1 MTIHSSHHRSLYTL
15 LSGIQDF
22 SYVIAIPE
30 QKYAIREKE
39 GFSMKNKKKLLSVL
53 LVFVMTVSVFHG
65 YAAKAAD
72 TVKVTL
78 RLEQD
83 NQTLVTP
90 VEVTLTDE
98 DKKDY
103 GIGLSTET
111 LTPLHALAKYL
122 TEKKGATTETMKNYI
137 MASTSQYGLYVTG
150 INIDGK
156 SDGSA
161 SSDAL
166 DGVNWLYAVN
176 NTDPGVGMGS
186 YSLKNNDAVTIYGLW
201 GGGTWPNNVET
212 NYSYFENNTV
222 NTTVSSKT
230 TVSLKGVGYDENYS
244 PIVKAISNATVV
256 AAKYENETST
266 ATTGNAVT
274 LAQTDDNGVATLS
287 FDKAGTYV
295 LSAYRLDSD
304 GKHSN
309 ISRPYAIVKVL
320 AAVTTPTATPT
331 VTPTATPTVTPT
343 ATPTVTPTAT
353 PTVTPTATPTVTPT
367 ATPTVTPTATPTVTP
382 TATPTVTPTATPT
395 VTPTATPTVTP
406 TATPAGDSLGK
417 PVPTKTPTAT
427 PTPASDDKGI
437 KKVAKTPTKVKVVVK
452 KSKKKKKSVTVS
464 WKKAA
469 NAKGYRI
476 ALSKKKNGK
485 YKKVT
490 DTKKTKY
497 TFKKTKGTYYVKLT
511 AYVVKS
517 DKATFS
523 KATKPVKFK
532 VK

>member
-1 MTIHSSHHRSLYTL
+1 
-15 LSGIQDF
+15 
-22 SYVIAIPE
+22 
-30 QKYAIREKE
+30 
-39 GFSMKNKKKLLSVL
+39 MKNKKKLLSVL

-83 NQTLVTP
+83 NKTLVTP

-309 ISRPYAIVKVL
+309 ISRPYGIVKVL
-320 AAVTTPTATPT
+320 AAVTAPTATPTATPTAAPTATPT
-331 VTPTATPTVTPT
+331 VTPVPTVTP
-343 ATPTVTPTAT
+343 AP
-353 PTVTPTATPTVTPT
+353 
-367 ATPTVTPTATPTVTP
+367 
-382 TATPTVTPTATPT
+382 
-395 VTPTATPTVTP
+395 
-406 TATPAGDSLGK
+406 
-417 PVPTKTPTAT
+417 

>member
-1 MTIHSSHHRSLYTL
+1 
-15 LSGIQDF
+15 
-22 SYVIAIPE
+22 
-30 QKYAIREKE
+30 
-39 GFSMKNKKKLLSVL
+39 MKTKKKLLSVL
-53 LVFVMTVSVFHG
+53 LVFVMTISVFHG

-83 NQTLVTP
+83 NKTLVTP

-137 MASTSQYGLYVTG
+137 MASKSQYGLYVTG
-150 INIDGK
+150 ISIDGK

-166 DGVNWLYAVN
+166 DGVNWGYAVN

-212 NYSYFENNTV
+212 NYSYFENDTV
-222 NTTVSSKT
+222 STTVSGKA
-230 TVSLKGVGYDENYS
+230 TVTLKGLGYDKNFVAS
-244 PIVKAISNATVV
+244 IVKPISNATVV
-256 AAKYENETST
+256 AAKYENEAST
-266 ATTGNAVT
+266 ATTGNAVS
-274 LAQTDDNGVATLS
+274 LVQTDENGTATLS

-309 ISRPYAIVKVL
+309 ISRPYGIVKVL
-320 AAVTTPTATPT
+320 AAVTAPTATPTATPTAAPTATPT
-331 VTPTATPTVTPT
+331 VTPVPTVTP
-343 ATPTVTPTAT
+343 AP
-353 PTVTPTATPTVTPT
+353 
-367 ATPTVTPTATPTVTP
+367 
-382 TATPTVTPTATPT
+382 
-395 VTPTATPTVTP
+395 
-406 TATPAGDSLGK
+406 
-417 PVPTKTPTAT
+417 

>member
-1 MTIHSSHHRSLYTL
+1 
-15 LSGIQDF
+15 
-22 SYVIAIPE
+22 
-30 QKYAIREKE
+30 
-39 GFSMKNKKKLLSVL
+39 MKNKKKLLSVL

-83 NQTLVTP
+83 NKTLVTP

-161 SSDAL
+161 SSDGL
-166 DGVNWLYAVN
+166 DGVNWMYTVN
-176 NTDPGVGMGS
+176 NTDTGVGMGS
-186 YSLKNNDAVTIYGLW
+186 YSLKNNDAVTIYGIW

-212 NYSYFENNTV
+212 NYSYFENNTL
-222 NTTVSSKT
+222 NTTVSNKT
-230 TVSLKGVGYDENYS
+230 TVSLKGVGYDENYN
-244 PIVKAISNATVV
+244 PIVKSISNATVV
-256 AAKYENETST
+256 AAKYENEAST
-266 ATTGNAVT
+266 ATTGNAVS
-274 LAQTDDNGVATLS
+274 LVQTDENGVATLS

-309 ISRPYAIVKVL
+309 ISRPYGIVNVL
-320 AAVTTPTATPT
+320 AAVTA
-331 VTPTATPTVTPT
+331 
-343 ATPTVTPTAT
+343 
-353 PTVTPTATPTVTPT
+353 
-367 ATPTVTPTATPTVTP
+367 
-382 TATPTVTPTATPT
+382 PTATPT

-437 KKVAKTPTKVKVVVK
+437 KKVAKKPTKVKVVVK

>member
-1 MTIHSSHHRSLYTL
+1 
-15 LSGIQDF
+15 
-22 SYVIAIPE
+22 
-30 QKYAIREKE
+30 
-39 GFSMKNKKKLLSVL
+39 MKNKKKLLSVL

-83 NQTLVTP
+83 NKTLVTP

-137 MASTSQYGLYVTG
+137 MASTSQYGLYITG

-161 SSDAL
+161 SSDGL
-166 DGVNWLYAVN
+166 DGVNWMYTVN
-176 NTDPGVGMGS
+176 NTNTGVGMDS
-186 YSLKNNDAVTIYGLW
+186 YSLKNNDAVTIYGIW

-212 NYSYFENNTV
+212 NYSYFENDTV
-222 NTTVSSKT
+222 STTVSGKA
-230 TVSLKGVGYDENYS
+230 TVTLKGLGYDENFAS
-244 PIVKAISNATVV
+244 IVKPISKATVV
-256 AAKYENETST
+256 AAKYENEAST
-266 ATTGNAVT
+266 ATKDTAVAT
-274 LAQTDDNGVATLS
+274 AQTDDNGVATLS

-309 ISRPYAIVKVL
+309 ISRPYGIVKVL
-320 AAVTTPTATPT
+320 AAVTA
-331 VTPTATPTVTPT
+331 
-343 ATPTVTPTAT
+343 
-353 PTVTPTATPTVTPT
+353 
-367 ATPTVTPTATPTVTP
+367 
-382 TATPTVTPTATPT
+382 
-395 VTPTATPTVTP
+395 PTATPTVTP
-406 TATPAGDSLGK
+406 TATPAGDSLSK

>member
-1 MTIHSSHHRSLYTL
+1 
-15 LSGIQDF
+15 
-22 SYVIAIPE
+22 
-30 QKYAIREKE
+30 
-39 GFSMKNKKKLLSVL
+39 MKNKKKLLSVL

-83 NQTLVTP
+83 NKTLVTP

-137 MASTSQYGLYVTG
+137 MASKSQYGLYVTG
-150 INIDGK
+150 ISIDGK

-166 DGVNWLYAVN
+166 DGVNWGYAVN

-309 ISRPYAIVKVL
+309 ISRPYGIVKVL
-320 AAVTTPTATPT
+320 AAVTAPTATPTATPT
-331 VTPTATPTVTPT
+331 AAPTATPTATPTIKPT
-343 ATPTVTPTAT
+343 ASPVPTVTPA
-353 PTVTPTATPTVTPT
+353 P
-367 ATPTVTPTATPTVTP
+367 
-382 TATPTVTPTATPT
+382 
-395 VTPTATPTVTP
+395 
-406 TATPAGDSLGK
+406 
-417 PVPTKTPTAT
+417 
-427 PTPASDDKGI
+427 SDNKDV
-437 KKVAKTPTKVKVVVK
+437 KKAAKTPTKVKVVVK

-476 ALSKKKNGK
+476 TLSKKKNGK

>member
-15 LSGIQDF
+15 FSGIQDF

-83 NQTLVTP
+83 NKTLVTP

-103 GIGLSTET
+103 GIDLSTET

-137 MASTSQYGLYVTG
+137 MASKSQYGLYVTG
-150 INIDGK
+150 ISIDGK

-161 SSDAL
+161 SSDGL
-166 DGVNWLYAVN
+166 DGVNWMYTVN

-212 NYSYFENNTV
+212 NYSYFENSTV
-222 NTTVSSKT
+222 TTTVSNKT
-230 TVSLKGVGYDENYS
+230 TVSLKGVGYDENYN
-244 PIVKAISNATVV
+244 PIVKSISNATVV
-256 AAKYENETST
+256 AAKYENEAST

-320 AAVTTPTATPT
+320 AAVTAPTATPT
-331 VTPTATPTVTPT
+331 VTPTAAPTVTPT
-343 ATPTVTPTAT
+343 AA
-353 PTVTPTATPTVTPT
+353 
-367 ATPTVTPTATPTVTP
+367 
-382 TATPTVTPTATPT
+382 
-395 VTPTATPTVTP
+395 
-406 TATPAGDSLGK
+406 PAGDSLGK

>member
-1 MTIHSSHHRSLYTL
+1 
-15 LSGIQDF
+15 
-22 SYVIAIPE
+22 
-30 QKYAIREKE
+30 
-39 GFSMKNKKKLLSVL
+39 MKNKKKLLSVL

-186 YSLKNNDAVTIYGLW
+186 YSLKNNDAVTIYGLL

-320 AAVTTPTATPT
+320 AAVT
-331 VTPTATPTVTPT
+331 
-343 ATPTVTPTAT
+343 
-353 PTVTPTATPTVTPT
+353 
-367 ATPTVTPTATPTVTP
+367 
-382 TATPTVTPTATPT
+382 
-395 VTPTATPTVTP
+395 TPTATPTVTP

>member
-1 MTIHSSHHRSLYTL
+1 
-15 LSGIQDF
+15 
-22 SYVIAIPE
+22 
-30 QKYAIREKE
+30 
-39 GFSMKNKKKLLSVL
+39 MKNKKKLLSVL

-83 NQTLVTP
+83 NKTLVTP

-103 GIGLSTET
+103 GIDLSTET

-137 MASTSQYGLYVTG
+137 MASKSQYGLYVTG
-150 INIDGK
+150 ISIDGK

-166 DGVNWLYAVN
+166 DGVNWGYAVN

-212 NYSYFENNTV
+212 NYSYFENSTL
-222 NTTVSSKT
+222 NTTVSNKT
-230 TVSLKGVGYDENYS
+230 TVSLKGVGYDENYN
-244 PIVKAISNATVV
+244 PIVKSISNATVV
-256 AAKYENETST
+256 AAKYENEAST
-266 ATTGNAVT
+266 ATTGNAVS
-274 LAQTDDNGVATLS
+274 LVQTDENGVATLS

-309 ISRPYAIVKVL
+309 ISRPYGIVNVL
-320 AAVTTPTATPT
+320 AAVTAPTATPT
-331 VTPTATPTVTPT
+331 VTPTAAPTVTPT
-343 ATPTVTPTAT
+343 T
-353 PTVTPTATPTVTPT
+353 
-367 ATPTVTPTATPTVTP
+367 
-382 TATPTVTPTATPT
+382 
-395 VTPTATPTVTP
+395 
-406 TATPAGDSLGK
+406 TPAGDSLGK

-437 KKVAKTPTKVKVVVK
+437 KKVAKKPTKVKVVVK

>member
-1 MTIHSSHHRSLYTL
+1 
-15 LSGIQDF
+15 
-22 SYVIAIPE
+22 
-30 QKYAIREKE
+30 
-39 GFSMKNKKKLLSVL
+39 MKNKKKLLSVL

-83 NQTLVTP
+83 NKTLVTP

-166 DGVNWLYAVN
+166 DGVNWMYTVN
-176 NTDPGVGMGS
+176 NTDTGVGMSS
-186 YSLKNNDAVTIYGLW
+186 YSLKNNDAVTIYGIW

-222 NTTVSSKT
+222 TTTISSKT
-230 TVSLKGVGYDENYS
+230 TVSLKGVGYDENYN
-244 PIVKAISNATVV
+244 PIVKAISKATVV
-256 AAKYENETST
+256 AAKHENETST
-266 ATTGNAVT
+266 ATKDNAVAT
-274 LAQTDDNGVATLS
+274 AQTDDNGVATLS

-320 AAVTTPTATPT
+320 AAVTAPTATPTATPT
-331 VTPTATPTVTPT
+331 AAPTATPTATPV
-343 ATPTVTPTAT
+343 PTVTPA
-353 PTVTPTATPTVTPT
+353 P
-367 ATPTVTPTATPTVTP
+367 
-382 TATPTVTPTATPT
+382 
-395 VTPTATPTVTP
+395 
-406 TATPAGDSLGK
+406 
-417 PVPTKTPTAT
+417 

>member
-1 MTIHSSHHRSLYTL
+1 MTIHSSHHRSLYAL
-15 LSGIQDF
+15 FSGIQDF

-83 NQTLVTP
+83 NKTLVTP

-309 ISRPYAIVKVL
+309 ISRPYGIVKVL
-320 AAVTTPTATPT
+320 AAVT
-331 VTPTATPTVTPT
+331 
-343 ATPTVTPTAT
+343 
-353 PTVTPTATPTVTPT
+353 
-367 ATPTVTPTATPTVTP
+367 TPTATPTVTP

>member
-1 MTIHSSHHRSLYTL
+1 MTIHSSHHRSLYAL
-15 LSGIQDF
+15 FSGIQDF

-83 NQTLVTP
+83 NKTLVTP

-137 MASTSQYGLYVTG
+137 MASTSQYGLYITG

-161 SSDAL
+161 SSDGL
-166 DGVNWLYAVN
+166 DGVNWMYTVN
-176 NTDPGVGMGS
+176 NTNTGVGMGS
-186 YSLKNNDAVTIYGLW
+186 YSLKNNDAVTIYGIW

-212 NYSYFENNTV
+212 NYSYFENDTV
-222 NTTVSSKT
+222 STTVSGKA
-230 TVSLKGVGYDENYS
+230 TVTLKGLGYDENYT
-244 PIVKAISNATVV
+244 PIVKSISNATVV
-256 AAKYENETST
+256 AAKYENEAST
-266 ATTGNAVT
+266 ATKDTAVAT
-274 LAQTDDNGVATLS
+274 AQTDDNGVATLS

-320 AAVTTPTATPT
+320 AAVTAPTATPTATPT
-331 VTPTATPTVTPT
+331 AAPTATPT
-343 ATPTVTPTAT
+343 ATLVPTVTPA
-353 PTVTPTATPTVTPT
+353 P
-367 ATPTVTPTATPTVTP
+367 
-382 TATPTVTPTATPT
+382 
-395 VTPTATPTVTP
+395 
-406 TATPAGDSLGK
+406 
-417 PVPTKTPTAT
+417 

-517 DKATFS
+517 NKSTYS

>member
-1 MTIHSSHHRSLYTL
+1 MTIHSSHHRFLYTL
-15 LSGIQDF
+15 FSGIQDF

-83 NQTLVTP
+83 NKTLVTP

-103 GIGLSTET
+103 GIDLSTET

-137 MASTSQYGLYVTG
+137 MASKSQYGLYVTG
-150 INIDGK
+150 ISIDGK

-166 DGVNWLYAVN
+166 DGVNWGYAVN

-212 NYSYFENNTV
+212 NYSYFENSTL
-222 NTTVSSKT
+222 NTTVSNKT
-230 TVSLKGVGYDENYS
+230 TVSLKGVGYDENYN
-244 PIVKAISNATVV
+244 PIVKSISNATVV
-256 AAKYENETST
+256 AAKYENEAST
-266 ATTGNAVT
+266 ATTGNAVS
-274 LAQTDDNGVATLS
+274 LVQTDENGVATLS

-309 ISRPYAIVKVL
+309 ISRPYGIVNVL
-320 AAVTTPTATPT
+320 AAVTA
-331 VTPTATPTVTPT
+331 
-343 ATPTVTPTAT
+343 
-353 PTVTPTATPTVTPT
+353 
-367 ATPTVTPTATPTVTP
+367 
-382 TATPTVTPTATPT
+382 PTATPT

-437 KKVAKTPTKVKVVVK
+437 KKVAKKPTKVKVVVK

>member
-1 MTIHSSHHRSLYTL
+1 LTIHSSHHRSLYTL
-15 LSGIQDF
+15 FSGIQDF

-353 PTVTPTATPTVTPT
+353 PTVTPTATP
-367 ATPTVTPTATPTVTP
+367 
-382 TATPTVTPTATPT
+382 
-395 VTPTATPTVTP
+395 
-406 TATPAGDSLGK
+406 AGDSLGK

>member
-1 MTIHSSHHRSLYTL
+1 
-15 LSGIQDF
+15 
-22 SYVIAIPE
+22 
-30 QKYAIREKE
+30 
-39 GFSMKNKKKLLSVL
+39 MKNKKKLLSVL

-83 NQTLVTP
+83 NKTLVTP

-137 MASTSQYGLYVTG
+137 MASKSQYGLYVTG
-150 INIDGK
+150 ISIDGK

-166 DGVNWLYAVN
+166 DGVNWGYAVN

-212 NYSYFENNTV
+212 NYSYFENSTL
-222 NTTVSSKT
+222 NTTVSNKT
-230 TVSLKGVGYDENYS
+230 TVSLKGVGYDENYT
-244 PIVKAISNATVV
+244 PIVKSISNATVV
-256 AAKYENETST
+256 AAKYENEAST
-266 ATTGNAVT
+266 ATKDTAVAT
-274 LAQTDDNGVATLS
+274 AQTDDNGVATLS

-309 ISRPYAIVKVL
+309 ISRPYGIVKVL
-320 AAVTTPTATPT
+320 AAVTAPTATPT
-331 VTPTATPTVTPT
+331 VTPTAAPTVTPT
-343 ATPTVTPTAT
+343 T
-353 PTVTPTATPTVTPT
+353 
-367 ATPTVTPTATPTVTP
+367 
-382 TATPTVTPTATPT
+382 
-395 VTPTATPTVTP
+395 
-406 TATPAGDSLGK
+406 TPAGDSLGK

-437 KKVAKTPTKVKVVVK
+437 KKVAKKPAKVKVVVK

>member
-1 MTIHSSHHRSLYTL
+1 
-15 LSGIQDF
+15 
-22 SYVIAIPE
+22 
-30 QKYAIREKE
+30 
-39 GFSMKNKKKLLSVL
+39 MKNKKKLLSVL

-83 NQTLVTP
+83 NKTLVTP

-137 MASTSQYGLYVTG
+137 MASESQYGLYVNG
-150 INIDGK
+150 ISIDGK

-166 DGVNWLYAVN
+166 DGVNWMYTVN
-176 NTDPGVGMGS
+176 NTDTGVGMGS

-212 NYSYFENNTV
+212 NYSYFENSTM
-222 NTTVSSKT
+222 NTTVSNKT
-230 TVSLKGVGYDENYS
+230 TVSLKGVGYDENYT
-244 PIVKAISNATVV
+244 PIVKSISNATVV
-256 AAKYENETST
+256 AAKYENEAST
-266 ATTGNAVT
+266 ATKDTAVAT
-274 LAQTDDNGVATLS
+274 AQTDDNGVATLS

-309 ISRPYAIVKVL
+309 ISRPYGIVKVL
-320 AAVTTPTATPT
+320 AAVTAPTATPT
-331 VTPTATPTVTPT
+331 VTPTAAPTVTPT
-343 ATPTVTPTAT
+343 T
-353 PTVTPTATPTVTPT
+353 
-367 ATPTVTPTATPTVTP
+367 
-382 TATPTVTPTATPT
+382 
-395 VTPTATPTVTP
+395 
-406 TATPAGDSLGK
+406 TPAGDSLGK

-437 KKVAKTPTKVKVVVK
+437 KKVAKKPTKVKVVVK

>member
-1 MTIHSSHHRSLYTL
+1 MTIHSSHHRFLYAL
-15 LSGIQDF
+15 FSGIQDF

-83 NQTLVTP
+83 NKTLVTP

-166 DGVNWLYAVN
+166 DGVNWMYTVN
-176 NTDPGVGMGS
+176 NTNTGVGMSS
-186 YSLKNNDAVTIYGLW
+186 YSLKNNDAVTIYGIW

-222 NTTVSSKT
+222 TTTISSKT
-230 TVSLKGVGYDENYS
+230 TVSLKGVGYDENYN
-244 PIVKAISNATVV
+244 PIVKAISKATVV
-256 AAKYENETST
+256 AAKHENETST
-266 ATTGNAVT
+266 ATKDNAVAT
-274 LAQTDDNGVATLS
+274 AQTDDNGVATLS

-320 AAVTTPTATPT
+320 AAVTAPTATPT
-331 VTPTATPTVTPT
+331 IKPTASPVPTVTP
-343 ATPTVTPTAT
+343 AP
-353 PTVTPTATPTVTPT
+353 
-367 ATPTVTPTATPTVTP
+367 
-382 TATPTVTPTATPT
+382 
-395 VTPTATPTVTP
+395 
-406 TATPAGDSLGK
+406 
-417 PVPTKTPTAT
+417 
-427 PTPASDDKGI
+427 SDNKDV
-437 KKVAKTPTKVKVVVK
+437 KKAAKTPTKVKVVVK

-476 ALSKKKNGK
+476 TLSKKKNGK

>member
-1 MTIHSSHHRSLYTL
+1 
-15 LSGIQDF
+15 
-22 SYVIAIPE
+22 
-30 QKYAIREKE
+30 
-39 GFSMKNKKKLLSVL
+39 MKNKKKLLSVL
-53 LVFVMTVSVFHG
+53 LIFVMTVSVFHG

-72 TVKVTL
+72 AVKVTL

-83 NQTLVTP
+83 NKTLVTP

-137 MASTSQYGLYVTG
+137 TASESQYGLYVNG
-150 INIDGK
+150 ISIDGK

-166 DGVNWLYAVN
+166 DGVNWMYTVN
-176 NTDPGVGMGS
+176 NTDTGVGMGS

-212 NYSYFENNTV
+212 NYSYFENSTL
-222 NTTVSSKT
+222 NTTVSNKT
-230 TVSLKGVGYDENYS
+230 TVSLKGVGYDENYT
-244 PIVKAISNATVV
+244 PIVKSISNATVV
-256 AAKYENETST
+256 AAKYENEAST
-266 ATTGNAVT
+266 ATKDTAVAT
-274 LAQTDDNGVATLS
+274 AQTDDNGVATLS

-304 GKHSN
+304 DKHSN
-309 ISRPYAIVKVL
+309 ISRPYGIVKVL
-320 AAVTTPTATPT
+320 AAVTA
-331 VTPTATPTVTPT
+331 
-343 ATPTVTPTAT
+343 
-353 PTVTPTATPTVTPT
+353 
-367 ATPTVTPTATPTVTP
+367 
-382 TATPTVTPTATPT
+382 PTATPT

>member
-1 MTIHSSHHRSLYTL
+1 MTIHSSHHRSLYAL
-15 LSGIQDF
+15 FSGIQDF

-83 NQTLVTP
+83 NKTLVTP

-103 GIGLSTET
+103 GIDLSTET

-137 MASTSQYGLYVTG
+137 MASKSQYGLYVTG
-150 INIDGK
+150 ISIDGK

-166 DGVNWLYAVN
+166 DGVNWGYAVN

-212 NYSYFENNTV
+212 NYSYFENSTL
-222 NTTVSSKT
+222 NTTVSNKT
-230 TVSLKGVGYDENYS
+230 TVSLKGVGYDENYN
-244 PIVKAISNATVV
+244 PIVKSISNATVV
-256 AAKYENETST
+256 AAKYENEAST
-266 ATTGNAVT
+266 ATTGNAVS
-274 LAQTDDNGVATLS
+274 LVQTDENGVATLS

-309 ISRPYAIVKVL
+309 ISRPYGIVNVL
-320 AAVTTPTATPT
+320 AAVTAPTATPT
-331 VTPTATPTVTPT
+331 VTPTAAPTVTPT
-343 ATPTVTPTAT
+343 AA
-353 PTVTPTATPTVTPT
+353 
-367 ATPTVTPTATPTVTP
+367 
-382 TATPTVTPTATPT
+382 
-395 VTPTATPTVTP
+395 PTVTP

-437 KKVAKTPTKVKVVVK
+437 KKVAKKPTKVKVVVK

>member
-15 LSGIQDF
+15 FSGIQDF

-83 NQTLVTP
+83 NKTLVTP

-304 GKHSN
+304 DKHSN

-353 PTVTPTATPTVTPT
+353 PTVTPTA
-367 ATPTVTPTATPTVTP
+367 A
-382 TATPTVTPTATPT
+382 
-395 VTPTATPTVTP
+395 
-406 TATPAGDSLGK
+406 PAGDSLGK

>member
-1 MTIHSSHHRSLYTL
+1 
-15 LSGIQDF
+15 
-22 SYVIAIPE
+22 
-30 QKYAIREKE
+30 
-39 GFSMKNKKKLLSVL
+39 MKNKKKLLSVL

-72 TVKVTL
+72 AVKVTL

-83 NQTLVTP
+83 NKTLVTP
-90 VEVTLTDE
+90 VEVTLTDA

-103 GIGLSTET
+103 GIGLSTKT

-150 INIDGK
+150 ISIDGK

-161 SSDAL
+161 SSDTL
-166 DGVNWLYAVN
+166 DGVNWMYTVN
-176 NTDPGVGMGS
+176 NTDTGVGMGS

-212 NYSYFENNTV
+212 NYSYFENSTL
-222 NTTVSSKT
+222 NTTVSDKT
-230 TVSLKGVGYDENYS
+230 TVSLKGVGYDENYN
-244 PIVKAISNATVV
+244 PIVKSISNATVV
-256 AAKYENETST
+256 AAKYENEAST
-266 ATTGNAVT
+266 ATKDTAVAT
-274 LAQTDDNGVATLS
+274 AQTDDNGVATLS

-320 AAVTTPTATPT
+320 AAVTAPTATP
-331 VTPTATPTVTPT
+331 VPTVTP
-343 ATPTVTPTAT
+343 AP
-353 PTVTPTATPTVTPT
+353 
-367 ATPTVTPTATPTVTP
+367 
-382 TATPTVTPTATPT
+382 
-395 VTPTATPTVTP
+395 
-406 TATPAGDSLGK
+406 
-417 PVPTKTPTAT
+417 

>member
-1 MTIHSSHHRSLYTL
+1 
-15 LSGIQDF
+15 
-22 SYVIAIPE
+22 
-30 QKYAIREKE
+30 
-39 GFSMKNKKKLLSVL
+39 MKNKKKLLSVL

-83 NQTLVTP
+83 NKTLVTP

-137 MASTSQYGLYVTG
+137 MASKSQYGLYVTG
-150 INIDGK
+150 ISIDGK

-166 DGVNWLYAVN
+166 DGVNWGYAVN

-212 NYSYFENNTV
+212 NYSYFENSTL
-222 NTTVSSKT
+222 NTTVSNKT
-230 TVSLKGVGYDENYS
+230 TVSLKGVGYDENYT
-244 PIVKAISNATVV
+244 PIVKSISNATVV
-256 AAKYENETST
+256 AAKYENEAST
-266 ATTGNAVT
+266 ATKDTAVAT
-274 LAQTDDNGVATLS
+274 AQTDDNGVATLS

-309 ISRPYAIVKVL
+309 ISRPYGIVKVL
-320 AAVTTPTATPT
+320 AAVTAPTATPT
-331 VTPTATPTVTPT
+331 VTPTAAPTVTPT
-343 ATPTVTPTAT
+343 T
-353 PTVTPTATPTVTPT
+353 
-367 ATPTVTPTATPTVTP
+367 
-382 TATPTVTPTATPT
+382 
-395 VTPTATPTVTP
+395 
-406 TATPAGDSLGK
+406 TPAGDSLGK
-417 PVPTKTPTAT
+417 PAT

-437 KKVAKTPTKVKVVVK
+437 KKVAKKPTKVKVVVK

>member
-1 MTIHSSHHRSLYTL
+1 MTIHSSHHRSLYAL
-15 LSGIQDF
+15 FSGIQDF

-53 LVFVMTVSVFHG
+53 LIFVMTVSVFHG

-83 NQTLVTP
+83 NKTLVTP

-137 MASTSQYGLYVTG
+137 TASESQYGLYVTG

-161 SSDAL
+161 SSDGL
-166 DGVNWLYAVN
+166 DGVNWGYAVN

-212 NYSYFENNTV
+212 NYSYFENSTL
-222 NTTVSSKT
+222 NTTVSKKT
-230 TVSLKGVGYDENYS
+230 TVSLKGVGYDENYN
-244 PIVKAISNATVV
+244 PIVKSISNATVV
-256 AAKYENETST
+256 AAKYENEAST
-266 ATTGNAVT
+266 ATTGNAVS
-274 LAQTDDNGVATLS
+274 LVQTDENGTATLS

-304 GKHSN
+304 DKHSN
-309 ISRPYAIVKVL
+309 ISRPYGIVKVL
-320 AAVTTPTATPT
+320 AAVTAPTASPTFTPTATPT
-331 VTPTATPTVTPT
+331 VTPTAAPTVTPT
-343 ATPTVTPTAT
+343 AAPTVTPTA
-353 PTVTPTATPTVTPT
+353 A
-367 ATPTVTPTATPTVTP
+367 
-382 TATPTVTPTATPT
+382 PT

>member
-1 MTIHSSHHRSLYTL
+1 
-15 LSGIQDF
+15 
-22 SYVIAIPE
+22 
-30 QKYAIREKE
+30 
-39 GFSMKNKKKLLSVL
+39 MKNKKKLLSVL

-83 NQTLVTP
+83 NKTLVTP

-103 GIGLSTET
+103 GIDLSTET

-137 MASTSQYGLYVTG
+137 MASKSQYGLYVTG
-150 INIDGK
+150 ISIDGK

-166 DGVNWLYAVN
+166 DGVNWGYAVN

-212 NYSYFENNTV
+212 NYSYFENDTV
-222 NTTVSSKT
+222 STTVSGKA
-230 TVSLKGVGYDENYS
+230 TVTLKGLGYDKNFVAS
-244 PIVKAISNATVV
+244 IVKPISNATVV
-256 AAKYENETST
+256 AAKYENEAST
-266 ATTGNAVT
+266 ATTGNAVS
-274 LAQTDDNGVATLS
+274 LVQTDENGTATLS

-320 AAVTTPTATPT
+320 AAVT
-331 VTPTATPTVTPT
+331 
-343 ATPTVTPTAT
+343 
-353 PTVTPTATPTVTPT
+353 
-367 ATPTVTPTATPTVTP
+367 
-382 TATPTVTPTATPT
+382 TPTATPT

>member
-1 MTIHSSHHRSLYTL
+1 
-15 LSGIQDF
+15 
-22 SYVIAIPE
+22 
-30 QKYAIREKE
+30 
-39 GFSMKNKKKLLSVL
+39 MKNKKKLLSVL
-53 LVFVMTVSVFHG
+53 LVFVMTISVFHG

-83 NQTLVTP
+83 NKTLVTP

-137 MASTSQYGLYVTG
+137 MASKSQYGLYVTG
-150 INIDGK
+150 ISIDGK

-166 DGVNWLYAVN
+166 DGVNWGYAVN

-212 NYSYFENNTV
+212 NYSYFENDTV
-222 NTTVSSKT
+222 STTVSGKA
-230 TVSLKGVGYDENYS
+230 TVTLKGLGYDKNFVAS
-244 PIVKAISNATVV
+244 IVKPISNATVV
-256 AAKYENETST
+256 AAKYENEAST
-266 ATTGNAVT
+266 ATTGNAVS
-274 LAQTDDNGVATLS
+274 LVQTDENGTATLS

-309 ISRPYAIVKVL
+309 ISRPYGIVKVL
-320 AAVTTPTATPT
+320 AAVTAPTATPTATPTVAPTATPT
-331 VTPTATPTVTPT
+331 VTPVPTVTP
-343 ATPTVTPTAT
+343 AP
-353 PTVTPTATPTVTPT
+353 
-367 ATPTVTPTATPTVTP
+367 
-382 TATPTVTPTATPT
+382 
-395 VTPTATPTVTP
+395 
-406 TATPAGDSLGK
+406 
-417 PVPTKTPTAT
+417 

>member
-1 MTIHSSHHRSLYTL
+1 MTIHSSHHRSLYAL
-15 LSGIQDF
+15 FSGIQDF

-83 NQTLVTP
+83 NKTLVTP

-166 DGVNWLYAVN
+166 DGVNWGYAVN

-212 NYSYFENNTV
+212 NYSYFENSTL
-222 NTTVSSKT
+222 NTTISSKT
-230 TVSLKGVGYDENYS
+230 TVSLKGVGYDENYN
-244 PIVKAISNATVV
+244 PIIKSISKATVV

-266 ATTGNAVT
+266 ATTGNAVS
-274 LAQTDDNGVATLS
+274 LVQTDENGTATLS

-309 ISRPYAIVKVL
+309 ISRPYGIVKVL
-320 AAVTTPTATPT
+320 AAVTA
-331 VTPTATPTVTPT
+331 
-343 ATPTVTPTAT
+343 
-353 PTVTPTATPTVTPT
+353 
-367 ATPTVTPTATPTVTP
+367 
-382 TATPTVTPTATPT
+382 
-395 VTPTATPTVTP
+395 PTATPTVTP

-417 PVPTKTPTAT
+417 PVSTKTPTAT

-437 KKVAKTPTKVKVVVK
+437 KKVAKKPTKVKVVVK

>member
-1 MTIHSSHHRSLYTL
+1 
-15 LSGIQDF
+15 
-22 SYVIAIPE
+22 
-30 QKYAIREKE
+30 
-39 GFSMKNKKKLLSVL
+39 MKNKKKLLSVL

-72 TVKVTL
+72 AVKVTL

-83 NQTLVTP
+83 NKTLVTP

-137 MASTSQYGLYVTG
+137 MASESQYGLYVNG
-150 INIDGK
+150 ISIDGK

-166 DGVNWLYAVN
+166 DGVNWMYTVN
-176 NTDPGVGMGS
+176 NTDTGVGMGS

-212 NYSYFENNTV
+212 NYSYFENSTL
-222 NTTVSSKT
+222 NTTVSNKT
-230 TVSLKGVGYDENYS
+230 TVSLKGVGYDENYT
-244 PIVKAISNATVV
+244 PIVKSISNATVV
-256 AAKYENETST
+256 AAKYENEAST
-266 ATTGNAVT
+266 ATKDTAVAT
-274 LAQTDDNGVATLS
+274 AQTDDNGVATLS

-309 ISRPYAIVKVL
+309 ISRPYGIVKVL
-320 AAVTTPTATPT
+320 AAVTA
-331 VTPTATPTVTPT
+331 
-343 ATPTVTPTAT
+343 
-353 PTVTPTATPTVTPT
+353 
-367 ATPTVTPTATPTVTP
+367 
-382 TATPTVTPTATPT
+382 PTATPT

-437 KKVAKTPTKVKVVVK
+437 KKVAKKPTKVKVVVK

>member
-1 MTIHSSHHRSLYTL
+1 MTIHSSHHRSLYAL
-15 LSGIQDF
+15 FSGIQDF

-83 NQTLVTP
+83 NKTLVTP

-137 MASTSQYGLYVTG
+137 MASKSQYGLYVTG
-150 INIDGK
+150 ISIDGK

-166 DGVNWLYAVN
+166 DGVNWGYAVN

-212 NYSYFENNTV
+212 NYSYFENSTL
-222 NTTVSSKT
+222 NTTVSNKT
-230 TVSLKGVGYDENYS
+230 TVSLKGVGYDENYT
-244 PIVKAISNATVV
+244 PIVKSISNATVV
-256 AAKYENETST
+256 AAKYENEAST
-266 ATTGNAVT
+266 ATKDTAVAT
-274 LAQTDDNGVATLS
+274 AQTDDNGVATLS

-309 ISRPYAIVKVL
+309 ISRPYGIVKVL
-320 AAVTTPTATPT
+320 AAVTAPTATPT
-331 VTPTATPTVTPT
+331 VTPTAAPTVTPT
-343 ATPTVTPTAT
+343 T
-353 PTVTPTATPTVTPT
+353 
-367 ATPTVTPTATPTVTP
+367 
-382 TATPTVTPTATPT
+382 
-395 VTPTATPTVTP
+395 
-406 TATPAGDSLGK
+406 TPAGDSLGK

-437 KKVAKTPTKVKVVVK
+437 KKVAKKPTKVKVVVK

>member
-1 MTIHSSHHRSLYTL
+1 
-15 LSGIQDF
+15 
-22 SYVIAIPE
+22 
-30 QKYAIREKE
+30 
-39 GFSMKNKKKLLSVL
+39 MKNKKKLLSVL

-72 TVKVTL
+72 AVKVTL

-83 NQTLVTP
+83 NKTLVTP
-90 VEVTLTDE
+90 VEVTLTDA

-137 MASTSQYGLYVTG
+137 MASESSYGGLYVNG
-150 INIDGK
+150 ISIDGK

-161 SSDAL
+161 SSDGL
-166 DGVNWLYAVN
+166 DSVYWGYAVN
-176 NTDPGVGMGS
+176 NTDTGVGMGS

-201 GGGTWPNNVET
+201 SAWPDDVET
-212 NYSYFENNTV
+212 NYSYFENSTM
-222 NTTVSSKT
+222 NTTVSNKT
-230 TVSLKGVGYDENYS
+230 TVSLKGVGYDENYN
-244 PIVKAISNATVV
+244 PIVKAISKATVV
-256 AAKYENETST
+256 AAKHENETST
-266 ATTGNAVT
+266 ATKDNAVAT
-274 LAQTDDNGVATLS
+274 AQTDDNGVATLS

-320 AAVTTPTATPT
+320 AAVTAPTATPT
-331 VTPTATPTVTPT
+331 IKPTASPVPTVTP
-343 ATPTVTPTAT
+343 AP
-353 PTVTPTATPTVTPT
+353 
-367 ATPTVTPTATPTVTP
+367 
-382 TATPTVTPTATPT
+382 
-395 VTPTATPTVTP
+395 
-406 TATPAGDSLGK
+406 
-417 PVPTKTPTAT
+417 
-427 PTPASDDKGI
+427 SDNKDV
-437 KKVAKTPTKVKVVVK
+437 KKAAKTPTKVKVVVK

-476 ALSKKKNGK
+476 TLSKKKNGK

>member
-15 LSGIQDF
+15 FSGIQDF

-65 YAAKAAD
+65 YVAKAAD

-83 NQTLVTP
+83 NKTLVTP

-103 GIGLSTET
+103 GIDLSTET

-137 MASTSQYGLYVTG
+137 MASKSQYGLYVTG
-150 INIDGK
+150 ISIDGK

-161 SSDAL
+161 SSDGL
-166 DGVNWLYAVN
+166 DGVNWMYTVN

-212 NYSYFENNTV
+212 NYSYFENSTV
-222 NTTVSSKT
+222 TTTVSNKT
-230 TVSLKGVGYDENYS
+230 TVSLKGVGYDENYN
-244 PIVKAISNATVV
+244 PIVKSISNATVV
-256 AAKYENETST
+256 AAKYENEAST

-320 AAVTTPTATPT
+320 AAVTAPTAAPT

-343 ATPTVTPTAT
+343 AA
-353 PTVTPTATPTVTPT
+353 
-367 ATPTVTPTATPTVTP
+367 
-382 TATPTVTPTATPT
+382 
-395 VTPTATPTVTP
+395 
-406 TATPAGDSLGK
+406 PAGDSLGK

>member
-15 LSGIQDF
+15 FSGIQDF

-343 ATPTVTPTAT
+343 ATP
-353 PTVTPTATPTVTPT
+353 
-367 ATPTVTPTATPTVTP
+367 
-382 TATPTVTPTATPT
+382 
-395 VTPTATPTVTP
+395 
-406 TATPAGDSLGK
+406 AGDSLGK

-476 ALSKKKNGK
+476 TLSKKKNGK

>member
-1 MTIHSSHHRSLYTL
+1 
-15 LSGIQDF
+15 
-22 SYVIAIPE
+22 
-30 QKYAIREKE
+30 
-39 GFSMKNKKKLLSVL
+39 MKNKKKLLSVL
-53 LVFVMTVSVFHG
+53 LVFVMTISVFHG

-83 NQTLVTP
+83 NKTLVTP

-137 MASTSQYGLYVTG
+137 MASKSQYGLYVTG
-150 INIDGK
+150 ISIDGK

-166 DGVNWLYAVN
+166 DGVNWGYAVN
-176 NTDPGVGMGS
+176 NTAPGVGMGS

-212 NYSYFENNTV
+212 NYSYFENDTV
-222 NTTVSSKT
+222 STTVSGKA
-230 TVSLKGVGYDENYS
+230 TVTLKGLGYDKNFVAF
-244 PIVKAISNATVV
+244 IVKPISNATVV
-256 AAKYENETST
+256 AAKYENEAST
-266 ATTGNAVT
+266 ATTGNAVS
-274 LAQTDDNGVATLS
+274 LVQTDENGTATLS

-309 ISRPYAIVKVL
+309 ISRPYGIVKVL
-320 AAVTTPTATPT
+320 AAVTAPTATPTATPTAAPTATPT
-331 VTPTATPTVTPT
+331 VTPVPTVTP
-343 ATPTVTPTAT
+343 AP
-353 PTVTPTATPTVTPT
+353 
-367 ATPTVTPTATPTVTP
+367 
-382 TATPTVTPTATPT
+382 
-395 VTPTATPTVTP
+395 
-406 TATPAGDSLGK
+406 
-417 PVPTKTPTAT
+417 

>member
-15 LSGIQDF
+15 FSGIQDF

-65 YAAKAAD
+65 YAAKAAN

-83 NQTLVTP
+83 NKTLVTP

-103 GIGLSTET
+103 GIDLSTET

-137 MASTSQYGLYVTG
+137 MASKSQYGLYVTG
-150 INIDGK
+150 ISIDGK

-161 SSDAL
+161 SSDGL
-166 DGVNWLYAVN
+166 DGVNWMYTVN

-212 NYSYFENNTV
+212 NYSYFENSTV
-222 NTTVSSKT
+222 TTTVSNKT
-230 TVSLKGVGYDENYS
+230 TVSLKGVGYDENYN
-244 PIVKAISNATVV
+244 PIVKSISNATVV
-256 AAKYENETST
+256 AAKYENEAST

-320 AAVTTPTATPT
+320 AAVT
-331 VTPTATPTVTPT
+331 
-343 ATPTVTPTAT
+343 
-353 PTVTPTATPTVTPT
+353 
-367 ATPTVTPTATPTVTP
+367 
-382 TATPTVTPTATPT
+382 TPTATPT

>member
-1 MTIHSSHHRSLYTL
+1 
-15 LSGIQDF
+15 
-22 SYVIAIPE
+22 
-30 QKYAIREKE
+30 
-39 GFSMKNKKKLLSVL
+39 MKNKKKLLSVL

-83 NQTLVTP
+83 NATLVTP
-90 VEVTLTDE
+90 VEVTLTDA

-137 MASTSQYGLYVTG
+137 MASESTYGLYVTG
-150 INIDGK
+150 ISIDGK

-166 DGVNWLYAVN
+166 DGVNWMYTVN
-176 NTDPGVGMGS
+176 NTDTGVGMGS

-212 NYSYFENNTV
+212 NYSYFENSTL
-222 NTTVSSKT
+222 NTTVSNKT
-230 TVSLKGVGYDENYS
+230 TVSLKGVGYDENYT
-244 PIVKAISNATVV
+244 PIVKSISNATVV
-256 AAKYENETST
+256 AAKYENEAST
-266 ATTGNAVT
+266 ATKDTAVAT
-274 LAQTDDNGVATLS
+274 AQTDDNGVATLS

-309 ISRPYAIVKVL
+309 ISRPYGIVKVL
-320 AAVTTPTATPT
+320 AAVTAPTATPT
-331 VTPTATPTVTPT
+331 VTPTAAPTVTPT
-343 ATPTVTPTAT
+343 T
-353 PTVTPTATPTVTPT
+353 
-367 ATPTVTPTATPTVTP
+367 
-382 TATPTVTPTATPT
+382 
-395 VTPTATPTVTP
+395 
-406 TATPAGDSLGK
+406 TPAGDSLGK

-437 KKVAKTPTKVKVVVK
+437 KKVAKKPTKVKVVVK

>member
-1 MTIHSSHHRSLYTL
+1 
-15 LSGIQDF
+15 
-22 SYVIAIPE
+22 
-30 QKYAIREKE
+30 
-39 GFSMKNKKKLLSVL
+39 MKNKKKLLSVL

-83 NQTLVTP
+83 NKTLVTP
-90 VEVTLTDE
+90 VEVTLTDA

-103 GIGLSTET
+103 GIGLSTKT

-137 MASTSQYGLYVTG
+137 MASTSQYGLFVNG
-150 INIDGK
+150 ISIDGN

-166 DGVNWLYAVN
+166 DGVNWGYAVN
-176 NTDPGVGMGS
+176 NTDPGVGMSS

-212 NYSYFENNTV
+212 NYSYFENDTV
-222 NTTVSSKT
+222 STTVSGKA
-230 TVSLKGVGYDENYS
+230 TVTLKGLGYDKNFVAS
-244 PIVKAISNATVV
+244 IVKPISKATVV
-256 AAKYENETST
+256 AAKYENEAST
-266 ATTGNAVT
+266 ATKDTAVAT
-274 LAQTDDNGVATLS
+274 AQTDDNGVATLS

-309 ISRPYAIVKVL
+309 ISRPYGIVKVL
-320 AAVTTPTATPT
+320 AAVTTPTAAPT
-331 VTPTATPTVTPT
+331 VTPTAAPTVTPT
-343 ATPTVTPTAT
+343 AAPI
-353 PTVTPTATPTVTPT
+353 
-367 ATPTVTPTATPTVTP
+367 
-382 TATPTVTPTATPT
+382 

-437 KKVAKTPTKVKVVVK
+437 KKVAKKPTKVKVVVK

>member
-15 LSGIQDF
+15 FSGIQDF

-83 NQTLVTP
+83 NKTLVTP
-90 VEVTLTDE
+90 VEVTLTDA

-103 GIGLSTET
+103 GIGLSTKT

-137 MASTSQYGLYVTG
+137 MASTSQYGLFVNG
-150 INIDGK
+150 ISIDGN

-166 DGVNWLYAVN
+166 DGVNWGYAVN

-212 NYSYFENNTV
+212 NYSYFENSTL
-222 NTTVSSKT
+222 NTTVSNKT
-230 TVSLKGVGYDENYS
+230 TVSLKGVGHDKSYN
-244 PIVKAISNATVV
+244 PIVKSISNATVV
-256 AAKYENETST
+256 AAKYENEAST
-266 ATTGNAVT
+266 ATTGDAVS
-274 LAQTDDNGVATLS
+274 LVQTDENGTATLS

-309 ISRPYAIVKVL
+309 ISRPYGIVNVL
-320 AAVTTPTATPT
+320 AAVTAPTATPT
-331 VTPTATPTVTPT
+331 VTPTT
-343 ATPTVTPTAT
+343 
-353 PTVTPTATPTVTPT
+353 
-367 ATPTVTPTATPTVTP
+367 
-382 TATPTVTPTATPT
+382 TPT

-437 KKVAKTPTKVKVVVK
+437 KKVAKKPTKVKVVVK

>member
-15 LSGIQDF
+15 FSGIQDF

-30 QKYAIREKE
+30 QKYAMREKE

-83 NQTLVTP
+83 NKTLVTP
-90 VEVTLTDE
+90 VEVTLTDA

-103 GIGLSTET
+103 GIGLSTKT

-137 MASTSQYGLYVTG
+137 MASTSQYGLFVNG
-150 INIDGK
+150 ISIDGN

-166 DGVNWLYAVN
+166 DGVNWGYAVN

-212 NYSYFENNTV
+212 NYSYFENSTS
-222 NTTVSSKT
+222 NTTVSNKT
-230 TVSLKGVGYDENYS
+230 TVSLKGVGHDKSYN
-244 PIVKAISNATVV
+244 PIVKSISNATVV
-256 AAKYENETST
+256 AAKYENEAST
-266 ATTGNAVT
+266 ATTGNAVS
-274 LAQTDDNGVATLS
+274 LVQTDENGTATLS

-309 ISRPYAIVKVL
+309 ISRPYGIVNVL
-320 AAVTTPTATPT
+320 AAVTA
-331 VTPTATPTVTPT
+331 
-343 ATPTVTPTAT
+343 
-353 PTVTPTATPTVTPT
+353 
-367 ATPTVTPTATPTVTP
+367 
-382 TATPTVTPTATPT
+382 PTATPT

-437 KKVAKTPTKVKVVVK
+437 KKVAKKPTKVKVVVK

>member
-15 LSGIQDF
+15 FSGIQDF

-65 YAAKAAD
+65 YVAKAAD

-83 NQTLVTP
+83 NKTLVTP
-90 VEVTLTDE
+90 VEVTLTDA

-103 GIGLSTET
+103 GIGLSTKT

-137 MASTSQYGLYVTG
+137 MASTSQYGLFVNG
-150 INIDGK
+150 ISIDGN

-166 DGVNWLYAVN
+166 DGVNWGYAVN

-212 NYSYFENNTV
+212 NYSYFENSTL
-222 NTTVSSKT
+222 NTTVSNKT
-230 TVSLKGVGYDENYS
+230 TVSLKGVGHDESYN
-244 PIVKAISNATVV
+244 PIVKSISKATVV

-320 AAVTTPTATPT
+320 AAVTTPTATP
-331 VTPTATPTVTPT
+331 A
-343 ATPTVTPTAT
+343 A
-353 PTVTPTATPTVTPT
+353 
-367 ATPTVTPTATPTVTP
+367 
-382 TATPTVTPTATPT
+382 
-395 VTPTATPTVTP
+395 TPTATPTVTP

-427 PTPASDDKGI
+427 PTPASDAKGI

>member
-1 MTIHSSHHRSLYTL
+1 
-15 LSGIQDF
+15 
-22 SYVIAIPE
+22 
-30 QKYAIREKE
+30 
-39 GFSMKNKKKLLSVL
+39 MKNKKKLLSVL

-72 TVKVTL
+72 AVKVTL

-83 NQTLVTP
+83 NKTLVTP
-90 VEVTLTDE
+90 VEVTLTDA

-103 GIGLSTET
+103 GIGLSTKT

-137 MASTSQYGLYVTG
+137 MASESQYGLYVNG
-150 INIDGK
+150 ISIDGK

-166 DGVNWLYAVN
+166 DGVNWMYTVN
-176 NTDPGVGMGS
+176 NTDTGVGMGS

-212 NYSYFENNTV
+212 NYSYFENSTM
-222 NTTVSSKT
+222 NTTVSNKT
-230 TVSLKGVGYDENYS
+230 TVSLKGVGYDENYN
-244 PIVKAISNATVV
+244 PIVKSISNATVV
-256 AAKYENETST
+256 AAKYENEAST
-266 ATTGNAVT
+266 ATTGNAVS
-274 LAQTDDNGVATLS
+274 LVQTDENGTATLS

-320 AAVTTPTATPT
+320 AAVTAPTATPTATPT
-331 VTPTATPTVTPT
+331 AAPTATPTATPV
-343 ATPTVTPTAT
+343 PTVTPA
-353 PTVTPTATPTVTPT
+353 P
-367 ATPTVTPTATPTVTP
+367 
-382 TATPTVTPTATPT
+382 
-395 VTPTATPTVTP
+395 
-406 TATPAGDSLGK
+406 
-417 PVPTKTPTAT
+417 

>member
-1 MTIHSSHHRSLYTL
+1 
-15 LSGIQDF
+15 
-22 SYVIAIPE
+22 
-30 QKYAIREKE
+30 
-39 GFSMKNKKKLLSVL
+39 MKNKKKLLSVL

-83 NQTLVTP
+83 NKTLVTP

-304 GKHSN
+304 DKHSN
-309 ISRPYAIVKVL
+309 ISRPYGIVNVR
-320 AAVTTPTATPT
+320 AAVTAPTATPT
-331 VTPTATPTVTPT
+331 VTPTA
-343 ATPTVTPTAT
+343 A
-353 PTVTPTATPTVTPT
+353 
-367 ATPTVTPTATPTVTP
+367 
-382 TATPTVTPTATPT
+382 
-395 VTPTATPTVTP
+395 PTVTP

>member
-1 MTIHSSHHRSLYTL
+1 
-15 LSGIQDF
+15 
-22 SYVIAIPE
+22 
-30 QKYAIREKE
+30 
-39 GFSMKNKKKLLSVL
+39 MKNKKKLLSVL

-83 NQTLVTP
+83 NKTLVTP

-137 MASTSQYGLYVTG
+137 MANTSQYGLYVTG

-166 DGVNWLYAVN
+166 DGVNWGYAVN

-222 NTTVSSKT
+222 TTTISSKT
-230 TVSLKGVGYDENYS
+230 TVSLKGFDIYN
-244 PIVKAISNATVV
+244 PIVKAISKATVV
-256 AAKYENETST
+256 AAKHENETST
-266 ATTGNAVT
+266 ATKDNAVAT
-274 LAQTDDNGVATLS
+274 AQTDDNGVATLS

-331 VTPTATPTVTPT
+331 VTPTA
-343 ATPTVTPTAT
+343 A
-353 PTVTPTATPTVTPT
+353 
-367 ATPTVTPTATPTVTP
+367 
-382 TATPTVTPTATPT
+382 
-395 VTPTATPTVTP
+395 PTVTP

-437 KKVAKTPTKVKVVVK
+437 KKVAKKPTKVKVVVK